1 VTGKFRDSVLKVNA
15 DCLGLTA
22 EHVAES
28 GSVAE
33 FVKIVDN
40 AAAVPVYAGNENLMA
55 VDVSMADWKPLD
67 EEHMGVDD
75 TVAVAADAAEAGT
88 GCVDERNIVDAQDET
103 ENDVLGASLTVQS
116 RSQAQQAMAAQV
128 SPVHFRPATIGR

>member
-1 VTGKFRDSVLKVNA
+1 MTEKFRDLVPKVNVDYLRMA
-15 DCLGLTA
+15 VEPAA
-22 EHVAES
+22 ERYLIANS
-28 GSVAE
+28 
-33 FVKIVDN
+33 VKIVDN
-40 AAAVPVYAGNENLMA
+40 AAAVPAYAVNENSMA
-55 VDVSMADWKPLD
+55 VGVSMADWKPLD

-116 RSQAQQAMAAQV
+116 RSQA
-128 SPVHFRPATIGR
+128 